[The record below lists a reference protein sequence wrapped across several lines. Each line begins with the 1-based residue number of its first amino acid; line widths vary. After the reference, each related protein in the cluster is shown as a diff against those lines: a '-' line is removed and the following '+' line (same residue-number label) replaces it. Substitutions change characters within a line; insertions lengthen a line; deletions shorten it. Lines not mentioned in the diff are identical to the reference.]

1 MSVRPV
7 EGALVDQRY
16 ELLKREP
23 DRGLGASWQARDTK
37 FKSRLVTVKFLR
49 ALDPGVAPLGAL
61 PKALDD
67 HLQAVRR
74 LRHEGVLTVVNHGL
88 WGELPYVVHETFDGR
103 SLGAGLDEA
112 RATGEAFPVALLQ
125 ALFEKLAATVR
136 FAHDARP
143 PVLHLGLSP
152 GNVLVRRAP
161 GQPFLVKLLDF
172 GIAPWASPDPSAPA
186 RSARAITLPAPEQL
200 AHPANQ
206 ISERTD
212 VFSLGCL
219 LREMLALPPAAG
231 ETLSPAGM
239 ERRRPDVPEPVW
251 DVIATATHPSPN
263 ARFASVDAMLEP
275 LRAAWMVPVPPPPIP
290 VRIEPSPTPSQPAS
304 YVAPPR
310 LDAPMPHPPRAPVSE
325 ASFVPFVLPPLPGV
339 PSPGADYA
347 STLAIAER
355 APAPTPWDAD
365 VLSAMIDLQS
375 HGSVE
380 RVSDF
385 LQRMQ
390 AQARASAASP
400 SPSNAPGQTLAIDAP
415 SWSSTDGATLAV
427 GANSWPSP
435 DGATL
440 SGSPSQTPSPY
451 PIQHADSPATLSSS
465 PPLAALQPWQHAPHP
480 QPLSPPAQRAPQH
493 QPSAFAPQPPSRA
506 WIGVVAVCL
515 VATAAVIALL
525 AMR

>member
-1 MSVRPV
+1 MPVSPV
-7 EGALVDQRY
+7 EGALVNQRY
-16 ELLKREP
+16 ELVKREP

-37 FKSRLVTVKFLR
+37 FKSRLVSVKFLR
-49 ALDPGVAPLGAL
+49 ALDPGAAPPGEL
-61 PKALDD
+61 PRALDD
-67 HLQAVRR
+67 HLQTVRG
-74 LRHEGVLTVVNHGL
+74 LRYEGVLTVVNHGL
-88 WGELPYVVHETFDGR
+88 WASLPYVVYETFDGR

-161 GQPFLVKLLDF
+161 GQPFHVKLLDF
-172 GIAPWASPDPSAPA
+172 GIAPWASPDPLAPA

-200 AHPANQ
+200 SSPAGLV
-206 ISERTD
+206 SERTD

-239 ERRRPDVPEPVW
+239 ERRRHDVPAPVW
-251 DVIATATHPSPN
+251 DVIATATQPDPY
-263 ARFASVDAMLEP
+263 ARFASVDAMLAP
-275 LRAAWMVPVPPPPIP
+275 LRAAWMVPVPPPA
-290 VRIEPSPTPSQPAS
+290 RAEPRPTPPQPTGS
-304 YVAPPR
+304 PAPPR
-310 LDAPMPHPPRAPVSE
+310 LDAPLPAPAPAPVFE

-339 PSPGADYA
+339 PSPGVDYA

-385 LQRMQ
+385 LLRMQ
-390 AQARASAASP
+390 AQARTAALPQAP
-400 SPSNAPGQTLAIDAP
+400 SSAPGQTLAVDAA
-415 SWSSTDGATLAV
+415 SWSPADGATLVV
-427 GANSWPSP
+427 GATSWPP
-435 DGATL
+435 ADGATL
-440 SGSPSQTPSPY
+440 SGAPPLGPSPA
-451 PIQHADSPATLSSS
+451 PPREHASDLPTLSAPPPVATAQQWQQPTYA
-465 PPLAALQPWQHAPHP
+465 PPLAHVPIQ
-480 QPLSPPAQRAPQH
+480 APQH
-493 QPSAFAPQPPSRA
+493 QPPPAPPRASSRA
-506 WIGVVAVCL
+506 WIGVAAVC
-515 VATAAVIALL
+515 VIITAAAVALL